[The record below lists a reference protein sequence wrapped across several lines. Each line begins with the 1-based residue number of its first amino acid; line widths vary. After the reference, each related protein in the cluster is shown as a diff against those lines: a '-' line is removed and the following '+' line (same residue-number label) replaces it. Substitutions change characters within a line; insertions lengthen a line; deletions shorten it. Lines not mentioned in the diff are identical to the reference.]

1 MAKKSSKLN
10 LNGKKVTVETEL
22 ENGAYTVKDSKGR
35 TIAEGDAASGGNLKF
50 SKGNLQAQ
58 QDLLGI
64 RNTRGTN
71 FQSKLTTLIKGP
83 VENENKAILNNNA
96 STTQKL
102 NLRDMGYGDKLDI
115 PGVTTPPAPD
125 TDQTPTPPT
134 GSDTGSDTES
144 DSDAPSPAPVVKK
157 APAKEDLDGST
168 ARYPKDYI
176 DSEYDFVQFNIVEY
190 VPGGTKVLQQI
201 ISGADNGGRPSGR
214 MKNQNPVGTIILPI
228 PRNLSDQNTVNYG
241 PDEMNALQAGLG
253 SLVQGVIGGGDVG
266 NVTDNL
272 KTALVGNA
280 SGLKDFIRDKFT
292 QDIVGGGNVLTRT
305 TGAVLNSNMEL
316 LFSGP
321 SLRTFSFNYIFTPR
335 DTAESGECKKII
347 RMFKKAMAARVK
359 GGALFLYTPHVF
371 LIEFKHKGQK
381 HPFLGKIKPAA
392 LTSFGVNYN
401 SNGAYAT
408 YGDGGMV
415 SYELSFSFNEM
426 EPIYDVDYENDE
438 GAEGMG
444 F

>member
-1 MAKKSSKLN
+1 VAKKSSKLN

-134 GSDTGSDTES
+134 GSDTES
-144 DSDAPSPAPVVKK
+144 DSDAPKPAPVVKK

-168 ARYPKDYI
+168 GRYPNETIEGD
-176 DSEYDFVQFNIVEY
+176 YDFVQFNIVEY
-190 VPGGTKVLQQI
+190 VPTGTEGIQAI
-201 ISGADNGGRPSGR
+201 ISKDGAAGNRPSGR
-214 MKNQNPVGTIILPI
+214 MKNQSPVGTIILPI
-228 PRNLSDQNTVNYG
+228 PRNLSDQNNVSYG
-241 PDEMNALQAGLG
+241 PDELNAIQAGAAG
-253 SLVQGVIGGGDVG
+253 GVQSLIGGDGAAVKRAA
-266 NVTDNL
+266 DNL
-272 KTALVGNA
+272 ERAIGENVR
-280 SGLKDFIRDKFT
+280 GLKDVVRDKFT
-292 QDIVGGGNVLTRT
+292 QDIIGGGNILTRT

>member
-10 LNGKKVTVETEL
+10 INGKQVTVETEL

-35 TIAEGDAASGGNLKF
+35 TLGSGDAASGGNINF
-50 SKGNLQAQ
+50 SGGDKTAQKELLNLS
-58 QDLLGI
+58 GSRS
-64 RNTRGTN
+64 RNLN
-71 FQSKLTTLIKGP
+71 KELQSKVKGP
-83 VENENKAILNNNA
+83 TENENKAIINKNA
-96 STTQKL
+96 DSTQKL

-115 PGVTTPPAPD
+115 PGVTSPPAPD
-125 TDQTPTPPT
+125 ADQTPTPPT
-134 GSDTGSDTES
+134 GSDTETDT
-144 DSDAPSPAPVVKK
+144 DAPKPAPEVKK
-157 APAKEDLDGST
+157 PPAKQDLDGST
-168 ARYPKDYI
+168 ARYPNQTI
-176 DSEYDFVQFNIVEY
+176 DSKYDFVQFNIVEY

-201 ISGADNGGRPSGR
+201 ISGVDNGGRPSGR

-228 PRNLSDQNTVNYG
+228 PRNLSDQNNVTYAA
-241 PDEMNALQAGLG
+241 DEMNALEAGLG
-253 SLVQGVIGGGDVG
+253 SLVGGVIDGKPIG
-266 NVTDNL
+266 NITDNL
-272 KTALVGNA
+272 KNALIGN
-280 SGLKDFIRDKFT
+280 SGDLKDFVRDKFT
-292 QDIVGGGNVLTRT
+292 QDIIGGGNVLTRT

-316 LFSGP
+316 LFKGP

-335 DTAESGECKKII
+335 DKPEQGQCKKII

-371 LIEFKHKGQK
+371 LIDFKHEGKP
-381 HPFLGKIKPAA
+381 HPYLGKIKPCS

-401 SNGAYAT
+401 PNGAYAT
-408 YGDGGMV
+408 YADGGMI

-426 EPIYDVDYENDE
+426 EPIYDIDYENDE

>member
-10 LNGKKVTVETEL
+10 INGKQVTVETEL

-35 TIAEGDAASGGNLKF
+35 TLGSGDAASGGNINFSGGDKTAQKELLNLSGSRSRFLNKELK
-50 SKGNLQAQ
+50 SKVKDPA
-58 QDLLGI
+58 
-64 RNTRGTN
+64 
-71 FQSKLTTLIKGP
+71 
-83 VENENKAILNNNA
+83 ENENKAIINKNA
-96 STTQKL
+96 DTTQKL
-102 NLRDMGYGDKLDI
+102 NLSAKGYGNALDI
-115 PGVTTPPAPD
+115 PGVPGPD

-134 GSDTGSDTES
+134 GSDTES
-144 DSDAPSPAPVVKK
+144 DSDAPKPAPVVKK
-157 APAKEDLDGST
+157 APEKQDLDGST
-168 ARYPKDYI
+168 GRYPNQTI

-190 VPGGTKVLQQI
+190 VPGGEDALAAI
-201 ISGADNGGRPSGR
+201 ISKGGGGRPSGR

-228 PRNLSDQNTVNYG
+228 PRNLSDQNNVSYG
-241 PDEMNALQAGLG
+241 PDELNAFQAAGQE
-253 SLVQGVIGGGDVG
+253 LVSNAIGGDFGKAID
-266 NVTDNL
+266 NVMGALDDNTSAIK
-272 KTALVGNA
+272 KTLRA
-280 SGLKDFIRDKFT
+280 KIT
-292 QDIVGGGNVLTRT
+292 QDIVGGGNLLTRT

-335 DTAESGECKKII
+335 DKAESLECKKII

-371 LIEFKHKGQK
+371 LIDFKHKGQP
-381 HPFLGKIKPAA
+381 HPFLGKIKPTA

-401 SNGAYAT
+401 ANNAYTT

-415 SYELSFSFNEM
+415 AYELSFSFNEM
-426 EPIYDVDYENDE
+426 EPIYDIDYENDE

>member
-64 RNTRGTN
+64 RSTRGTN

-83 VENENKAILNNNA
+83 VENENKAIINNNA
-96 STTQKL
+96 SAAQKEKL
-102 NLRDMGYGDKLDI
+102 KKSGYGDKIQIKGDTV
-115 PGVTTPPAPD
+115 PSD
-125 TDQTPTPPT
+125 TDSDSTPTSPS
-134 GSDTGSDTES
+134 GSGTEN
-144 DSDAPSPAPVVKK
+144 DSDAPKPAPAVQKP
-157 APAKEDLDGST
+157 PAQNDLDGST
-168 ARYPKDYI
+168 GRYPNQIIEGD
-176 DSEYDFVQFNIVEY
+176 YDFVQFNIVEY
-190 VPGGTKVLQQI
+190 VPGGLADIVSKGGG
-201 ISGADNGGRPSGR
+201 GARPSGR
-214 MKNQNPVGTIILPI
+214 MKNQSPVGTIILPI
-228 PRNLSDQNTVNYG
+228 PRNLSDQNNVSYG
-241 PDEMNALQAGLG
+241 PDELNAFQAGLAD
-253 SLVQGVIGGGDVG
+253 I
-266 NVTDNL
+266 
-272 KTALVGNA
+272 VGNA
-280 SGLKDFIRDKFT
+280 IDGDLGKALDNAMGALDANSSAAKKTLRAKFT
-292 QDIVGGGNVLTRT
+292 QDIIGSGNLLTRE

-335 DTAESGECKKII
+335 DKLEQDQCKKII

-381 HPFLGKIKPAA
+381 HPFLGKIKPSA

-401 SNGAYAT
+401 PNGAYAT
-408 YGDGGMV
+408 YNDGGMV

-426 EPIYDVDYENDE
+426 EPIYDIDYENDE

>member
-1 MAKKSSKLN
+1 VAKKSSKLN

-134 GSDTGSDTES
+134 GSDTES
-144 DSDAPSPAPVVKK
+144 DSDAPKPAPVVKK

-168 ARYPKDYI
+168 GRYPNETIEGD
-176 DSEYDFVQFNIVEY
+176 YDFVQFNIVEY
-190 VPGGTKVLQQI
+190 VPGGEDALADI
-201 ISGADNGGRPSGR
+201 ISKGGGGRPSGR

-228 PRNLSDQNTVNYG
+228 PRNLSDQNNVSYG
-241 PDEMNALQAGLG
+241 PDELNAFQAAGQE
-253 SLVQGVIGGGDVG
+253 LVSNAIGGDFGKAIDNVMGALDDNTSAIKKTLRAKITQDIIGGG
-266 NVTDNL
+266 NL
-272 KTALVGNA
+272 
-280 SGLKDFIRDKFT
+280 
-292 QDIVGGGNVLTRT
+292 LTRT

-359 GGALFLYTPHVF
+359 GGSLFLYTPHVF

>member
-1 MAKKSSKLN
+1 VAKKSSKLN
-10 LNGKKVTVETEL
+10 INGKQVTVETEL

-35 TIAEGDAASGGNLKF
+35 TLGSGDAASGGNINF
-50 SKGNLQAQ
+50 SGGDKTAQKELLNLS
-58 QDLLGI
+58 GSRS
-64 RNTRGTN
+64 RNLN
-71 FQSKLTTLIKGP
+71 KELQSKVKGP
-83 VENENKAILNNNA
+83 TENENKAIINKNA
-96 STTQKL
+96 DSTQKL

-115 PGVTTPPAPD
+115 PGVTSPPAPD
-125 TDQTPTPPT
+125 ADKTPTPPT
-134 GSDTGSDTES
+134 GSDTETDT
-144 DSDAPSPAPVVKK
+144 DAPKPAPVVKK
-157 APAKEDLDGST
+157 APEKQDLDGST
-168 ARYPKDYI
+168 ARYPNQTI

-228 PRNLSDQNTVNYG
+228 PRNLSDLNNVSYG

-266 NVTDNL
+266 NITDNL

-292 QDIVGGGNVLTRT
+292 QDIIGGGNVLTRT

-335 DTAESGECKKII
+335 DKAESLECKKII

-371 LIEFKHKGQK
+371 LIDFKHKGQP
-381 HPFLGKIKPAA
+381 HPFLGKIKPTA

-401 SNGAYAT
+401 PNNAYTT

-415 SYELSFSFNEM
+415 AYELSFSFNEM
-426 EPIYDVDYENDE
+426 EPIYDTDYENDE

>member
-1 MAKKSSKLN
+1 VAKKSSKLN

-35 TIAEGDAASGGNLKF
+35 TIAEGDATSGGNLKF

-64 RNTRGTN
+64 RNARGTN

-115 PGVTTPPAPD
+115 PGVTTPPAPEND
-125 TDQTPTPPT
+125 KTPTPP
-134 GSDTGSDTES
+134 TGSDTES
-144 DSDAPSPAPVVKK
+144 DSDAPKPAPVVKK

-168 ARYPKDYI
+168 ARYPNQTIEGD
-176 DSEYDFVQFNIVEY
+176 YDFVQFNIVEY
-190 VPGGTKVLQQI
+190 VPGGKNALAEI
-201 ISGADNGGRPSGR
+201 ISGAGNGRPSGR
-214 MKNQNPVGTIILPI
+214 MKRESAVGTIILPI
-228 PRNLSDQNTVNYG
+228 PRNLSDQNNVNYAA
-241 PDEMNALQAGLG
+241 DEMNALQAGLG
-253 SLVQGVIGGGDVG
+253 SLVGGVIDGKPIG
-266 NVTDNL
+266 NITDNL
-272 KTALVGNA
+272 KEALIGN
-280 SGLKDFIRDKFT
+280 SGDLKDFVRDKFT
-292 QDIVGGGNVLTRT
+292 QDIIGGGNVLTRT

-316 LFSGP
+316 LFKGP

-335 DTAESGECKKII
+335 DTAEQGQCKKII

-371 LIEFKHKGQK
+371 LIDFKHEGKP
-381 HPFLGKIKPAA
+381 HPYLGKIKPCS

-401 SNGAYAT
+401 PNGAYAT
-408 YGDGGMV
+408 YADGGMI

-426 EPIYDVDYENDE
+426 EPIYDIDYENDE

>member
-10 LNGKKVTVETEL
+10 INGKQVTVETEL

-64 RNTRGTN
+64 RSTRGTG
-71 FQSKLTTLIKGP
+71 FQTKLNALIKGP
-83 VENENKAILNNNA
+83 AENENKAILNKNA

-102 NLRDMGYGDKLDI
+102 NLRDLGYGDKLDI
-115 PGVTTPPAPD
+115 KGVTTPAEPD
-125 TDQTPTPPT
+125 VDTKPTPEP
-134 GSDTGSDTES
+134 GAGADQES
-144 DSDAPSPAPVVKK
+144 DAAAPATPAPVVQK
-157 APAKEDLDGST
+157 PPEVQDLDGST
-168 ARYPKDYI
+168 VRYPSNQI
-176 DSEYDFVQFNIVEY
+176 DGNYDFVQFSIIEY
-190 VPGGTKVLQQI
+190 VPGGEDALANI
-201 ISGADNGGRPSGR
+201 ISSGGGGRPSGR
-214 MKNQNPVGTIILPI
+214 LKNQSPVGSVILPMPLNI
-228 PRNLSDQNTVNYG
+228 SSQNNVSFGEDTL
-241 PDEMNALQAGLG
+241 NAFQAAGQDIV
-253 SLVQGVIGGGDVG
+253 SNAIQGDIGA
-266 NVTDNL
+266 
-272 KTALVGNA
+272 ALNNA
-280 SGLKDFIRDKFT
+280 SGALNANASEAKKTLRAKIT
-292 QDIVGGGNVLTRT
+292 QDIVGGGNLLTRT

-316 LFSGP
+316 LFKGP
-321 SLRTFSFNYIFTPR
+321 SLRTFSFNYVFTPR
-335 DTAESGECKKII
+335 DKPESLECKKII

-371 LIEFKHKGQK
+371 LIDFKHKGQP
-381 HPFLGKIKPAA
+381 HPFLGKVKPCS

-401 SNGAYAT
+401 SNGAYST
-408 YGDGGMV
+408 YEDGGMV

-426 EPIYDVDYENDE
+426 EPIYDIDYENDE